1 MRGFITFQQSIKEG
15 RIMKRQLRLSYGVFM
30 VVLISIL
37 AAISPSMA
45 AQKMLIGST
54 SASSSHY
61 GYFVAV
67 SQVINEKVSGL
78 DTSVVETGATVDN
91 LRRFARKQI
100 DLGLVTTN
108 VLSQAYFG
116 KQDFKDRPVKSKLLW
131 VYVIAPQN
139 AIVRKDAGVTD
150 FAGLNGQRYN
160 PGLKGSATEKTTEA
174 VFEVLGIKPDYV
186 RGSTTDIVTA
196 VKDNHIKGYVKSGA
210 GLKID
215 ASSRDIST
223 FTPIDILSL
232 SKDQAGRIQSELPEV
247 SIVDVPAGAGPG
259 IGDYTTWG
267 FAVACS
273 ASLELDEATAYSI
286 VKAICEDK
294 AVQASAM
301 ASVKGADFVEMT
313 LKYATSPLHPG
324 TVKYFKEIG
333 ASIPDRLIEE

>member
-1 MRGFITFQQSIKEG
+1 MLMAS
-15 RIMKRQLRLSYGVFM
+15 S
-30 VVLISIL
+30 
-37 AAISPSMA
+37 SMA
-45 AQKMLIGST
+45 AQRMLIGST

-67 SQVINEKVSGL
+67 SEVINQKVAGVE
-78 DTSVVETGATVDN
+78 TSVVETGATVDN

-108 VLSQAYFG
+108 VLSQAYYG
-116 KQDFKDRPVKSKLLW
+116 KQEFKGRPVKSKLLW

-139 AIVRKDAGVTD
+139 AIVRKDAGITD
-150 FAGLNGQRYN
+150 FAGLDGQRFN

-174 VFEVLGIKPDYV
+174 VFKVLDIRPQYV

-196 VKDNHIKGYVKSGA
+196 VKDNHIRGYVKSGA
-210 GLKID
+210 GMKID

-223 FTPIDILSL
+223 FTPIGILSL
-232 SKDQAGRIQSELPEV
+232 SEKQAGLIQSQLPEV
-247 SIVDVPAGAGPG
+247 SIVKVPAGAGPG
-259 IGDYTTWG
+259 IGSYTTWG

-273 ASLELDEATAYSI
+273 ASPNLDEDTAYRI

-294 AVQASAM
+294 TVQASAM
-301 ASVKGADFVEMT
+301 ASVKNADFVSMT

-324 TVKYFKEIG
+324 AIRYFREVG
-333 ASIPDRLIEE
+333 ATIPARLID

>member
-1 MRGFITFQQSIKEG
+1 
-15 RIMKRQLRLSYGVFM
+15 MKKQIRVSCCVVMG
-30 VVLISIL
+30 VLIGIIGFAGSL
-37 AAISPSMA
+37 PA
-45 AQKMLIGST
+45 AQRMLIGST

-67 SQVINEKVSGL
+67 SQVINEKVAGVE
-78 DTSVVETGATVDN
+78 TSVVETGATVDN

-108 VLSQAYFG
+108 VLSQAYYG
-116 KQDFKDRPVKSKLLW
+116 KQEFKGRPVKSKLLW

-139 AIVRKDAGVTD
+139 AIVRKDAGITD
-150 FAGLNGQRYN
+150 FVGLNGQRYN
-160 PGLKGSATEKTTEA
+160 PGLKGSATENTTEA

-196 VKDNHIKGYVKSGA
+196 VKDNHIRGYVKSGA

-232 SKDQAGRIQSELPEV
+232 STNQADLIKAKLPEV
-247 SIVDVPAGAGPG
+247 SIVEVPAGAGPG
-259 IGDYTTWG
+259 IGSYTTWG

-273 ASLELDEATAYSI
+273 AGLDMDETTAYNI

-294 AVQASAM
+294 TVQASAM

-324 TVKYFKEIG
+324 AIKYFKEVG
-333 ASIPDRLIEE
+333 ATIPDRLIDK

>member
-1 MRGFITFQQSIKEG
+1 MKTRITFKVLVILG
-15 RIMKRQLRLSYGVFM
+15 AL
-30 VVLISIL
+30 VLILSFAGNSI
-37 AAISPSMA
+37 A

-67 SQVINEKVSGL
+67 SQVINEKVAGL

-108 VLSQAYFG
+108 VQSQAYFG
-116 KQDFKDRPVKSKLLW
+116 KQSFKDKPVKSKLLW

-139 AIVRKDAGVTD
+139 AIVRKDSGITA
-150 FAGLNGQRYN
+150 FSGLVDQRFN
-160 PGLKGSATEKTTEA
+160 PGLKGSATEKTSEA
-174 VFEVLGIKPDYV
+174 VFKVLGIQPDYV

-223 FTPIDILSL
+223 FTPITILSL
-232 SKDQAGRIQSELPEV
+232 TEDQTAKIKSALSEV

-259 IGDYTTWG
+259 VGAYTTWG

-273 ASLELDEATAYSI
+273 AGLDLDEDTAYKI

-294 AVQASAM
+294 TVQAAAM
-301 ASVKGADFVEMT
+301 SSVKGADFVAMT

-324 TVKYFKEIG
+324 AIKYFKEVG
-333 ASIPDRLIEE
+333 VSIPDRLID

>member
-1 MRGFITFQQSIKEG
+1 
-15 RIMKRQLRLSYGVFM
+15 MKRQ
-30 VVLISIL
+30 SIL
-37 AAISPSMA
+37 IGWLLLCMMMSAIVWVGTPMA

-67 SQVINEKVSGL
+67 SQVINEKVAGL

-108 VLSQAYFG
+108 VLSQAYYG

-139 AIVRKDAGVTD
+139 AIVRKDSGITD
-150 FAGLNGQRYN
+150 LTGLNGQRFN

-174 VFEVLGIKPDYV
+174 VFKVLGITPDYV

-196 VKDNHIKGYVKSGA
+196 VKDNHIRGYVKSGA
-210 GLKID
+210 GMKID

-223 FTPIDILSL
+223 FTPITILSL
-232 SKDQAGRIQSELPEV
+232 SADQSGRIQSELPEV
-247 SIVDVPAGAGPG
+247 SIVDVPAGAGPD
-259 IGDYTTWG
+259 IGPYTTWG

-273 ASLELDEATAYSI
+273 AGLDLDEETA
-286 VKAICEDK
+286 
-294 AVQASAM
+294 
-301 ASVKGADFVEMT
+301 
-313 LKYATSPLHPG
+313 
-324 TVKYFKEIG
+324 
-333 ASIPDRLIEE
+333 